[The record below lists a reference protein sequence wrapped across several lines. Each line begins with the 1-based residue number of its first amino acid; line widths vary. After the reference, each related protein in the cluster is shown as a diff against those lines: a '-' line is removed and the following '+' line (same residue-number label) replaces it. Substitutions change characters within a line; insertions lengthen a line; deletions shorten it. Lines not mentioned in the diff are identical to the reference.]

1 MKTKIT
7 SIIMAIVI
15 LVSGSQMVFATENE
29 QNTDPLAL
37 WNSMVVY
44 DGSFEEIEFNPTSRE
59 YSVFSRN
66 ENRTITIPVVGMSS
80 FVSFDMER
88 YNLTADTYEDFIAN
102 DVIYESSDT
111 NIVVAYDGRIL
122 ARGVGEAVVTIKVGD
137 QEERINVRVGNKV
150 SQELVEQVMEITSG
164 NTRSA
169 ESDERNAIVQKGADI
184 VSCIWRPTQDL
195 VGWKSGHTYKAN
207 EYQFGIP
214 YTQKSGGMCDEVE
227 FLSAMNNSDFY
238 TPYYHPEK
246 HFYMPTYGN
255 DCSAFVA
262 ICWGLPYN
270 EGRYNSTRF
279 YNEYTSIGGYANLQR
294 GDAVVKIGHIF
305 LVIQN
310 WEVPPSGSDIKTS
323 YVTCYEQTP
332 YNAQLTFW
340 TYTQLSNDG
349 YKAIS
354 NF

>member
-169 ESDERNAIVQKGADI
+169 ESDERNAIVQKGADM

-195 VGWKSGHTYKAN
+195 EGWRGLHTYKAN

-214 YTQKSGGMCDEVE
+214 YTQSYNGMCDEVE
-227 FLSAMNNSDFY
+227 FLAAMNNSDFY
-238 TPYYHPEK
+238 TPSSLGSISP
-246 HFYMPTYGN
+246 MPKYGN
-255 DCSAFVA
+255 DCAAFVA
-262 ICWGLPYN
+262 ICWGLLYN
-270 EGRYNSTRF
+270 GKDRYNSTKF
-279 YNEYTSIGGYANLQR
+279 HDEYASIGGYANLQR

-332 YNAQLTFW
+332 FNAQLTFW